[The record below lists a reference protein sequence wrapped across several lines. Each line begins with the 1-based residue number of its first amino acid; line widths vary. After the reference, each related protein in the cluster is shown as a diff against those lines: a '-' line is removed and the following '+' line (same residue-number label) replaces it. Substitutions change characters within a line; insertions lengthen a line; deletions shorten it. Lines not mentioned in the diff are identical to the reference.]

1 MTWPATQSGTDMDQ
15 PGLCQGGLAW
25 ISNKEEDLHSNK
37 GGERKFV
44 SVSCFGQLKLNIQ
57 LFSSY
62 YAQR

>member
-37 GGERKFV
+37 GGGERKFV
-44 SVSCFGQLKLNIQ
+44 SVFDVMVK
-57 LFSSY
+57 
-62 YAQR
+62 